1 MDGKSS
7 VLNRL
12 FTQNSFKEILE
23 SYQQESK
30 VKILCAAI
38 KRCLIDPESKS
49 NGDIISEIYSYI
61 EDNYRNEYFYKNTL
75 LNKLLLGVHK
85 PTTTTALTEIPIANS
100 KADFVMINGKAVVY
114 EIKTALDSFERLGT
128 QLRDYYRAFDNVVV
142 LTDEKN
148 CKMAMRLLKD
158 TPVGVYLLTKRNQIH
173 KEKLP
178 ESYMANLNSLDIF
191 KVLNKSEYESILLQV
206 YGKLP
211 KTTDAKYYRECFNLF
226 NEIDLNEIYNLFKKE
241 LKKRNKIIIEEY
253 SDVPYELKSLIYFS
267 NYGKCNYNEL
277 KAFLEA
283 NYNGGE

>member
-7 VLNRL
+7 VLNRI
-12 FTQNSFKEILE
+12 FTQNSFKQILD
-23 SYQQESK
+23 SYQYESK
-30 VKILCAAI
+30 TKILYAAV

-49 NGDIISEIYSYI
+49 NGDIISEIYKYI
-61 EDNYRNEYFYKNTL
+61 EYNYRNEYFYKNTL

-85 PTTTTALTEIPIANS
+85 PTTTTALTEIPIGNS

-148 CKMAMRLLKD
+148 CRMAMRLLKD
-158 TPVGVYLLTKRNQIH
+158 TPVGVYLLTKRDQIH

-178 ESYMANLNSLDIF
+178 EPYMGNLNSLDIF
-191 KVLNKSEYESILLQV
+191 KVLNKNEYESVLLQV
-206 YGKLP
+206 YGELP
-211 KTTDAKYYRECFNLF
+211 RTTDAKYYRECLKLF
-226 NEIDLNEIYNLFKKE
+226 NEIDLNVSYDLFKKE

-253 SDVPYELKSLIYFS
+253 NYVPYELKSLIYFS
-267 NYGKCNYNEL
+267 NYSKCNFYQL
-277 KAFLEA
+277 RDFLEA
-283 NYNGGE
+283 EYIGGE

>member
-12 FTQNSFKEILE
+12 FTQNSFRELLE
-23 SYQQESK
+23 NYNSESK
-30 VKILCAAI
+30 TKMLCAAV
-38 KRCLIDPESKS
+38 KRCLIDAESKS
-49 NGDIISEIYSYI
+49 NGEIISEIYRYI
-61 EDNYRNEYFYKNTL
+61 GDNYRNEYFYKNTL
-75 LNKLLLGVHK
+75 LNKLLLGIHK
-85 PTTTTALTEIPIANS
+85 PTTTTALTEIPIGNS

-128 QLRDYYRAFDNVVV
+128 QINDYYRAFDNVVV

-148 CKMAMRLLKD
+148 CKMAMKLLKD
-158 TPVGVYLLTKRNQIH
+158 TPVGIYLLTKRDQIH

-178 ESYMANLNSLDIF
+178 VPYTGKLNALDIF
-191 KVLNKSEYESILLQV
+191 KVLNKTEYESILLQV

-253 SDVPYELKSLIYFS
+253 SDVPYELKS
-267 NYGKCNYNEL
+267 
-277 KAFLEA
+277 
-283 NYNGGE
+283 

>member
-23 SYQQESK
+23 SYQYEN
-30 VKILCAAI
+30 KIKMLYAAV
-38 KRCLIDPESKS
+38 KRCLVDTESKS
-49 NGDIISEIYSYI
+49 NGEVISEIYRYI
-61 EDNYRNEYFYKNTL
+61 GDNYRNEYFYKNTL

-85 PTTTTALTEIPIANS
+85 PTTTTALTEIPIGNS

-128 QLRDYYRAFDNVVV
+128 QLKDYYRAFDNVVV

-148 CKMAMRLLKD
+148 CKLAMKLLRD
-158 TPVGVYLLTKRNQIH
+158 TPVGVYLLTKRNKIH

-178 ESYMANLNSLDIF
+178 VSYTGSLNSLDIF
-191 KVLNKSEYESILLQV
+191 KVLNKNEYESVIMQV
-206 YGKLP
+206 YGELP
-211 KTTDAKYYRECFNLF
+211 KTTDAKYYRECFKLF
-226 NEIDLNEIYNLFKKE
+226 DEIDLNESYNLFKKE

-253 SDVPYELKSLIYFS
+253 ADVPYELKSLIYFS
-267 NYGKCNYNEL
+267 NYGRCNYNEL
-277 KAFLEA
+277 MAFLKA
-283 NYNGGE
+283 DYIGGE